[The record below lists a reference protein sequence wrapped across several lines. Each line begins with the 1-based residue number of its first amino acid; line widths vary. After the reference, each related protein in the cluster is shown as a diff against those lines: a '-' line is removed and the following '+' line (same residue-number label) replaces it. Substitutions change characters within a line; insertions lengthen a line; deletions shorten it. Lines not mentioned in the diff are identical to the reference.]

1 MAGSGDERRSM
12 QKGKPARGRHIAMS
26 KSDPIMNSVAP
37 AVRIV
42 SRDRQSTLSKSQKL
56 FNNLIKKIDAER
68 KRLVA
73 WQTMIPL
80 YQQKHASEF
89 TPLTR
94 TLNELR
100 AEQVRLFDKAVA
112 EKLFSKNDK
121 AKLKDIICSTVV
133 ELIIENDDEDLKII
147 YNKHSGGDIDAEI
160 EEEKSAMKAM
170 MQEMLGVD
178 LGDDDIDLR
187 SPESMMA
194 NACEKMRQKQK
205 EEEQDRQDNQKQNTK
220 RKKSAK
226 TLAREAKQEAEAQNI
241 SQSIREVYRKLA
253 SALHPDKEQDALERD
268 RKTALMQRV
277 NIAYNDKDLLKLLEL
292 QLEVEQI
299 DQAEINN
306 ITEERLKYYNKILTE
321 QSRELQMEVSAISSF
336 FRIRFNIDPYVS
348 LSPKT
353 AIRSL
358 EDNIILISSSLLL
371 LMQKVVAQTYGGI
384 DPNEYVE
391 WFLPISKELL
401 RVLKPTGTFILNI
414 KEGWLRVSVIRMCSN

>member
-1 MAGSGDERRSM
+1 
-12 QKGKPARGRHIAMS
+12 MS
-26 KSDPIMNSVAP
+26 PLFGNEPQSDPIMNSVAP

-42 SRDRQSTLSKSQKL
+42 SQNRQSTLSKSQKL

-68 KRLVA
+68 KRLAA
-73 WQTMIPL
+73 WQTMIPI

-89 TPLTR
+89 APLTR

-100 AEQVRLFDKAVA
+100 AELVRLFDKASA

-121 AKLKDIICSTVV
+121 AKLKDIICSIAA
-133 ELIIENDDEDLKII
+133 ELIIENDDEDLKSI
-147 YNKHSGGDIDAEI
+147 YNKHSQGDIDAEI
-160 EEEKSAMKAM
+160 EEEKTAMKAM
-170 MQEMLGVD
+170 MQNVLGVD

-194 NACEKMRQKQK
+194 NVCNKMQRKLKDEDQV
-205 EEEQDRQDNQKQNTK
+205 RQDNEKRNGK

-299 DQAEINN
+299 DQTEINN
-306 ITEERLKYYNKILTE
+306 ISEERLKYYNKILTE
-321 QSRELQMEVSAISSF
+321 QSKELQMEAFANEGF
-336 FRIRFNIDPYVS
+336 FRIRFNIDPDVP
-348 LSPKT
+348 LTPKT

-358 EDNIILISSSLLL
+358 EDDIKTMNKDIEGLRRDLDLY
-371 LMQKVVAQTYGGI
+371 Q
-384 DPNEYVE
+384 DP
-391 WFLPISKELL
+391 K
-401 RVLKPTGTFILNI
+401 NI
-414 KEGWLRVSVIRMCSN
+414 KKYLKTYRIPKKTMFDDEFFWDMEPF

>member
-1 MAGSGDERRSM
+1 
-12 QKGKPARGRHIAMS
+12 
-26 KSDPIMNSVAP
+26 MNSVAP
-37 AVRIV
+37 AVHIV
-42 SRDRQSTLSKSQKL
+42 SQNQQSTLSKSQKL

-80 YQQKHASEF
+80 YHQKHASEF
-89 TPLTR
+89 APLTQ
-94 TLNELR
+94 TFNELR
-100 AEQVRLFDKAVA
+100 AELVRLFDKAFA
-112 EKLFSKNDK
+112 EKLFNKNDK
-121 AKLKDIICSTVV
+121 AKLKDMICAIAA
-133 ELIIENDDEDLKII
+133 ELIVENDDEDLKRI

-160 EEEKSAMKAM
+160 KEEKSAMKAM
-170 MQEMLGVD
+170 MQDILGVD
-178 LGDDDIDLR
+178 LGDDFDFG

-194 NACEKMRQKQK
+194 HVSEKMRQKL
-205 EEEQDRQDNQKQNTK
+205 EDEEQIRQDYQKRNVK
-220 RKKSAK
+220 RKRSAK

-277 NIAYNDKDLLKLLEL
+277 NIAYNNKDLLKLLEL

-321 QSRELQMEVSAISSF
+321 QSKELRMEVSAVSDF
-336 FRIRFNIDPYVS
+336 FRIRFNIAPDVS
-348 LSPKT
+348 LSPET

-358 EDNIILISSSLLL
+358 EDDI
-371 LMQKVVAQTYGGI
+371 K
-384 DPNEYVE
+384 
-391 WFLPISKELL
+391 
-401 RVLKPTGTFILNI
+401 NI
-414 KEGWLRVSVIRMCSN
+414 KKDINGLKNDLRLFQDSKNLKKHLKLYKIPPKTIFDDESFWEMEPFL